1 VAIRIKSWILGVSQM
16 MKVNHKLSIF
26 LVCYWFSLTAAM
38 AQAAIDNISN
48 QTVKPTP
55 TNSAGRT
62 VIDPNGGRL
71 NYLLA
76 NAGVDLASRGI
87 DGVTNIIVN
96 KPIESRR
103 SPVLTSKANQIIAV
117 SAATGDIVETWRTG
131 VMGNGLGLAG
141 IVVADIDG
149 DGSMEVLSAGD
160 ISTFGANQFW
170 YELEYQA
177 STQDY
182 QMNWISAPEDA
193 GIRVLTAI
201 DVDPGSAGGSV
212 FLGLGSGDVRVISG
226 VTREQIGFIETA
238 GGAVRRILFADADND
253 GNNEIVA
260 CSDVQVSLVDPVT
273 LTIETTLP
281 FGASDCE
288 VGNVDEDAAI
298 EIILSDGRVL
308 EFDGIDTVL
317 EWTYPGGEFGALVE
331 LADIDNDPVLEII
344 GASAWYYITAF
355 DAALQSPLWQI
366 QTSHDVDALLMADVT
381 GDGRVELLYG
391 DGQWGNV
398 YAFDTQTVTEIW
410 RIDNPLHGVGN
421 IVVGDSDDDD
431 RLEVL
436 YSSGHSDTGRDQLA
450 IHDITGTVIEW
461 QSIHLD
467 GPFNAVTIGDGNGNG
482 HLEDIA
488 ISFSSNSGYDDGIMQ
503 IFNSLNNTLL
513 WASQPGTFGGY
524 AWTGVHDVAIGD
536 VDNDGHIEIVVAT
549 DRLYDGA
556 IYIFDGASR
565 QIEAQYFYDSPPVFS
580 LAIEDVDND
589 GANEIIA
596 GPGSY
601 VYVINGA
608 TGTVEWKSIHL
619 GSTIGQ
625 ISVADVDDDSVPEIV
640 ALNTSLFVIDGI
652 SHIQWQSS
660 NSGFTGMDVFDV
672 TGDGRPEILA
682 GTETGQLIALDGI
695 THDEVFSHN
704 SGETAPIP
712 GLNAFWRPN
721 DPAAKLAFT
730 QLGQLKV
737 FDLDSG
743 TTVFQSE
750 VLGNVAGAGNGLA
763 LQLRKDG
770 VFEILVGTDYS
781 LHQFTV
787 PDGELI
793 FRDGFE

>member
-1 VAIRIKSWILGVSQM
+1 
-16 MKVNHKLSIF
+16 
-26 LVCYWFSLTAAM
+26 
-38 AQAAIDNISN
+38 
-48 QTVKPTP
+48 
-55 TNSAGRT
+55 
-62 VIDPNGGRL
+62 
-71 NYLLA
+71 
-76 NAGVDLASRGI
+76 
-87 DGVTNIIVN
+87 
-96 KPIESRR
+96 
-103 SPVLTSKANQIIAV
+103 
-117 SAATGDIVETWRTG
+117 
-131 VMGNGLGLAG
+131 
-141 IVVADIDG
+141 
-149 DGSMEVLSAGD
+149 MEVLSAGA
-160 ISTFGANQFW
+160 ISTFGVNQFW

-177 STQDY
+177 GNQVY

-201 DVDPGSAGGSV
+201 DVDPESAGEPV

-226 VTREQIGFIETA
+226 VSREQIGFIETG

-253 GNNEIVA
+253 GNNEIVV
-260 CSDVQVSLVDPVT
+260 CSDAQVSLVDPVT

-288 VGNVDEDAAI
+288 VGDVDEDPAR
-298 EIILSDGRVL
+298 EIVLSDGRVL

-317 EWTYPGGEFGALVE
+317 EWTYPGGGFGLLLE
-331 LADIDNDPVLEII
+331 LADIDDDPTLEII
-344 GASAWYYITAF
+344 GASAWNFITAF

-366 QTSHDVDALLMADVT
+366 PTSHDVDALLMADVT

-410 RIDNPLHGVGN
+410 RIANPLHGVGN
-421 IVVGDSDDDD
+421 IAVGDSDDDGQ
-431 RLEVL
+431 LEVL
-436 YSSGHSDTGRDQLA
+436 YSSGHSDTGSDQLA
-450 IHDITGTVIEW
+450 VHDITGTVIEW
-461 QSIHLD
+461 QSMHLD
-467 GPFNAVTIGDGNGNG
+467 GPFNAITIGDSNGNG

-503 IFNSLNNTLL
+503 IFNSLSNALQ
-513 WASQPGTFGGY
+513 WSSQPGTFGGY

-536 VDNDGHIEIVVAT
+536 VDNDGNIEIVVAT

-565 QIEAQYFYDSPPVFS
+565 QIEAQYFYDNGSPIYS
-580 LAIEDVDND
+580 LVIEDVDND
-589 GANEIIA
+589 GVNEIIA
-596 GPGSY
+596 GGGREHTGAPGVY

-608 TGTVEWKSIHL
+608 TGAVEWHSISL
-619 GSTIGQ
+619 GAYWSQIGQ
-625 ISVADVDDDSVPEIV
+625 IAVADVDNDSIPEII
-640 ALNTSLFVIDGI
+640 ALNDSLFVIDGI
-652 SHIQWQSS
+652 SHIQWQSP
-660 NSGFTGMDVFDV
+660 NTGFTSIDVFDV
-672 TGDGRPEILA
+672 TGDKRPEILA

-695 THDEVFSHN
+695 THDEVFTHD
-704 SGETAPIP
+704 SGLAAPIP

-730 QLGQLKV
+730 QSGQLKV

-743 TTVFQSE
+743 TIVFQSE
-750 VLGNVAGAGNGLA
+750 VLGSVAGAGNGLA
-763 LQLRKDG
+763 LQARKDG

-787 PDGELI
+787 PDGELV